1 MGATF
6 SASTDDPV
14 NSPFS
19 VNITSFTMKQ
29 NFMDSFEFKL
39 EKNDRLSLAQ
49 HISNLYYAAN
59 LDLVMKN
66 DQNYEIM
73 KRHMEGRYDKKLLQM
88 WNALVEIEKMSSEL
102 HKKVAEDVKELK
114 VKFISPRA
122 TSPVNIS
129 EKARKTWLKASTS
142 CKMVVSALNVERY
155 FLKLKAHRQLFCE
168 ICMKLNNEVKKV
180 IEASVI
186 AEEEI
191 GEMVERDSFRRFK
204 RSNLWRQCKEAQ
216 KKSASTGQAFSP
228 STYTKYHD

>member
-1 MGATF
+1 MRLNPSLKMGATF

-19 VNITSFTMKQ
+19 IETRI
-29 NFMDSFEFKL
+29 D
-39 EKNDRLSLAQ
+39 
-49 HISNLYYAAN
+49 YAAN

-142 CKMVVSALNVERY
+142 CKMV
-155 FLKLKAHRQLFCE
+155 
-168 ICMKLNNEVKKV
+168 KKV